1 MMIRKKRRH
10 EKRLKH
16 FLMGVLITICV
27 LAVMFLIALKL
38 FTVKNVVVEG
48 NELYE
53 QKVIEDAVLNDKYSW
68 NSLYVYIKYK
78 IKDTR
83 KIPFIDTMS
92 ISLDSPHTL
101 HISVYEKGMLGYIY
115 IPGIDENA
123 YFDKD
128 GFVVETS
135 SDTVSGVPRIDGI
148 SCDKVVLYEK
158 LPIKKSTLREI
169 LEVTQSLKRQELVPD
184 SIDYGGDNVPEVH
197 YGNINVLIG
206 DTTKLTRKIERLKAI
221 MPSLDG
227 LSGTLH
233 LENWTE
239 ETTNIVFDKTQ

>member
-1 MMIRKKRRH
+1 
-10 EKRLKH
+10 
-16 FLMGVLITICV
+16 MGLLITIAV
-27 LAVMFLIALKL
+27 LAILFLIALKL
-38 FTVKNVVVEG
+38 FTVKKVVVEG
-48 NELYE
+48 NELYD
-53 QKVIEDAVLNDKYSW
+53 QKTIEDAVLNDKYSW
-68 NSLYVYIKYK
+68 NSLYVYLKYK
-78 IKDTR
+78 VKDTK

-135 SDTVSGVPRIDGI
+135 SDTVPGVPRIDGI

-184 SIDYGGDNVPEVH
+184 SIDDEIGRVKLAAMGLEIDRLTPEVH